1 MATLKVEVSKTAI
14 SRKGTCEVGIR
25 LYHHHEKRLIETG
38 IYVSK
43 TEMTKKWT
51 IRNELVK
58 RKVKALLKDFN
69 AKLKQLELDQYDMN
83 IDAVVNYIVGVG
95 DVSIDII
102 QYGREWI
109 KEHED
114 QKCSRNHLVALNAF
128 IKFVGRDSYM
138 CNDISKVFMRSFEKW
153 LGDKKTARSVYPQVI
168 KRMFNSAKQRYN
180 EGREENKV
188 IKRTLE
194 FYHPP
199 HVEIQTEKRAL
210 PVDIIRAIANLPDD
224 TEGRAVADLARDV
237 FTISFMLMGTCLIAS
252 GTNGATSLMTVPK
265 RRTEDLTTPAS
276 SSVRILCYY
285 RLSRNIGVPGTKR
298 RTLCSASTT
307 CIRIRRLST
316 RQSTGD

>member
-1 MATLKVEVSKTAI
+1 MASLKIEVSKTAV

-25 LYHHHEKRLIETG
+25 LYHHHERRLIETG

-58 RKVKALLKDFN
+58 RKVKALLKDYN

-95 DVSIDII
+95 EVSVDII

-138 CNDISKVFMRSFEKW
+138 CNDITKVFMKSFEKW
-153 LGDKKTARSVYPQVI
+153 LGDKKTARSVYPQLI
-168 KRMFNSAKQRYN
+168 KRIFNSAKQRYN
-180 EGREENKV
+180 EGREDNKV

-194 FYHPP
+194 FYRPP
-199 HVEIQTEKRAL
+199 HVEIQL
-210 PVDIIRAIANLPDD
+210 
-224 TEGRAVADLARDV
+224 GRWIL
-237 FTISFMLMGTCLIAS
+237 
-252 GTNGATSLMTVPK
+252 
-265 RRTEDLTTPAS
+265 
-276 SSVRILCYY
+276 SV
-285 RLSRNIGVPGTKR
+285 T
-298 RTLCSASTT
+298 
-307 CIRIRRLST
+307 
-316 RQSTGD
+316 